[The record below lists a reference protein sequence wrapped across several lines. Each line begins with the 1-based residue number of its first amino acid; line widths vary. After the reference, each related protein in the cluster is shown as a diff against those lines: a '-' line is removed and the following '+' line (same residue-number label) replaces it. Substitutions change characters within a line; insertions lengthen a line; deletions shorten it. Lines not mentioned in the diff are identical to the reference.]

1 MSGRMADRQQSHN
14 NTRDTQNSAR
24 EVVNPTPA
32 DPLIENTDKR
42 PELQVA
48 AALRD
53 LRRAMA
59 AANLRARVYGEDVD
73 LRTIDT
79 IDVLSAHGGLRVREL
94 ATALRVEQSTATRAV
109 DRLEALG
116 LAARADVEDDGRG
129 VLVLLTAAGNDQHAL
144 FRRRRL
150 ELFERLL
157 ESFSRVEKERLVDSL
172 DRLVAE
178 LDRRTDEGIDL
189 SRPTP

>member
-1 MSGRMADRQQSHN
+1 M
-14 NTRDTQNSAR
+14 
-24 EVVNPTPA
+24 NPTPA

-73 LRTIDT
+73 LRIIDT